1 MVLTAIRAI
10 AALALCLLALPYGMG
25 LALCRTSRPVLTYFG
40 GLMASWTAFW
50 GLSLVF
56 HAALGS
62 LRVMTGVWLAL
73 CVAVA
78 AFGCLR
84 CRPRGVRRAPAPGRD
99 AVQALLLAA
108 VVALVLLQ
116 TLNTV
121 GNTYYGNWDDETYCS
136 IAVTSWYTDTV
147 NRCSTTS
154 GALLPAFDNVKYVLA
169 SWPVYS
175 ASLAL
180 LTGLHPA
187 IVFRTLLPLFEIP
200 ACWCLWYGV
209 VAQFFRRERRA
220 ALLAMLLLQALALLA
235 AERTARLGVEWWML
249 VNCWTGKS
257 VGGGLI
263 VPLILWLMVVLPDA
277 DAPARGGCWKI
288 LFLTCCAG
296 CFVSASMFFL
306 IPVQVALWGGV
317 YVLHSRDAKAL
328 LRLGACVAPA
338 AVCIL
343 AALL

>member
-1 MVLTAIRAI
+1 MAAVWTEIVLATVLLGIPFGMGRLLTGGKSLRLTMLGGLFASFCVFE
-10 AALALCLLALPYGMG
+10 ALAM
-25 LALCRTSRPVLTYFG
+25 
-40 GLMASWTAFW
+40 
-50 GLSLVF
+50 VF
-56 HAALGS
+56 HVTQGS
-62 LRVMTGVWLAL
+62 LRVMTALWCAVCGGLAVWGWLRARRTGWPQPEGPAL
-73 CVAVA
+73 RWDRVEK
-78 AFGCLR
+78 
-84 CRPRGVRRAPAPGRD
+84 
-99 AVQALLLAA
+99 LLLAA
-108 VVALVLLQ
+108 AVALIALQ

-121 GNTYYGNWDDETYCS
+121 LNTFYGNWDDETYCGT
-136 IAVTSWYTDTV
+136 AVTSWYTDTV
-147 NRCSTTS
+147 NRYAPST
-154 GALLPAFDNVKYVLA
+154 GAWQPPFYNQKYVIA

-175 ASLAL
+175 SMLAV
-180 LTGLHPA
+180 LTGVHPA
-187 IVFRTLLPLFEIP
+187 ILFRTVLPLFEMP
-200 ACWCLWYGV
+200 LAYW
-209 VAQFFRRERRA
+209 VAYRLLRCFFAQSRKK
-220 ALLAMLLLQALALLA
+220 ALLGLLYFQVFVWMA
-235 AERTARLGVEWWML
+235 AESMGEHSGEWWML

-257 VGGGLI
+257 VGGGVI

-328 LRLGACVAPA
+328 LRLGACAVPA